1 MRTALAFLPPKPS
14 SYTVHTDRADP
25 TRGKLVYTDNRMR
38 ESLPHRRALEAS
50 QVFWVEPRKG
60 SRVPLVWIKPAV
72 TAKGLAPDAPAI
84 LLHCHG
90 NATDIGVMMAHY
102 MDLAETLGVEVVGME
117 YTGYG
122 ASSGPLHY
130 QHVPS
135 DAEAAFDLVAEHCDD
150 PRRIVVYGQS
160 VGSAAAVHIAASRE
174 VGGLVLHSP
183 LASGLQV
190 VDRSPDEC
198 CRPSCMICCFD
209 IFRNDWKITR
219 VQSPVLIM
227 HGRQDDVVPFHNAE
241 RLHQRCRDESRVP
254 AYWVNGAGHND
265 VVEADPCGYFERLA
279 LFFAQA
285 LNLQMPPGPSL
296 GMATGPSGQAL
307 AEVRTPIAPGMN
319 LDAPLQDAMIG
330 GHRETDSEAS
340 GMPPG
345 RVVEPIPAAGPTDGR
360 YERLRH
366 CFGGVA
372 AAASPLR

>member
-14 SYTVHTDRADP
+14 SYTVHTDRAD
-25 TRGKLVYTDNRMR
+25 TSRGKLVYTDGRIR
-38 ESLPHRRALEAS
+38 DLAPYRRALEAS
-50 QVFWVEPRKG
+50 EVFWVEPRKG
-60 SRVPLVWIKPAV
+60 SRVPLVWIRPAV
-72 TAKGLAPDAPAI
+72 TAKGLVPDAPAI

-117 YTGYG
+117 YSGYG
-122 ASSGPLHY
+122 ASNGQLHF

-135 DAEAAFDLVAEHCDD
+135 DAEAAFDLVAERCDD

-190 VDRSPDEC
+190 VDRSPDDC

-209 IFRNDWKITR
+209 IFRNDWKISR

-241 RLHQRCRDESRVP
+241 RLHQRCRDSSQAA

-265 VVEADPCGYFERLA
+265 VVEADPVGYFERLSIF
-279 LFFAQA
+279 LAQA
-285 LNLQMPPGPSL
+285 LNLQVPSGPSL
-296 GMATGPSGQAL
+296 GVAMGETH
-307 AEVRTPIAPGMN
+307 AELGTPISPGI
-319 LDAPLQDAMIG
+319 DLQVPPQNVMIG
-330 GHRETDSEAS
+330 GHREGDAGSPGMVPCGLSE
-340 GMPPG
+340 PT
-345 RVVEPIPAAGPTDGR
+345 PAAGPTDGR

-372 AAASPLR
+372 AAAANPLR